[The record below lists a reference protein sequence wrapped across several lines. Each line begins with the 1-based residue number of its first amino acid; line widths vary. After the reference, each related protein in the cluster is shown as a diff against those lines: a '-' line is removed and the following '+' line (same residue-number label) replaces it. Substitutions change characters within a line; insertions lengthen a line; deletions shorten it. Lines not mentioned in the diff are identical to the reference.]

1 MSLNQQPEAKNIVKL
16 FLIKIGMKCSLNGFA
31 YLCHAADLVA
41 NDPNLIYDLCNNV
54 YVQTAKYFDIENS
67 NCIERSIRHAI
78 DHLANSNG
86 FSLLNK
92 IFKTELYSKH
102 DKPTSGEFIKLCA
115 FNIYSL
121 LYVSYR
127 LIKLLKILE

>member
-115 FNIYSL
+115 QYYNLQMYDDFPL
-121 LYVSYR
+121 
-127 LIKLLKILE
+127 